1 MLRLL
6 TVNDIIFIMNEIPN
20 SLPMIQFQNY
30 NFKGTSINDIRKK
43 HHKKYIFDLNDIIV
57 IALKNE
63 L

>member
-1 MLRLL
+1 
-6 TVNDIIFIMNEIPN
+6 MNEIPN